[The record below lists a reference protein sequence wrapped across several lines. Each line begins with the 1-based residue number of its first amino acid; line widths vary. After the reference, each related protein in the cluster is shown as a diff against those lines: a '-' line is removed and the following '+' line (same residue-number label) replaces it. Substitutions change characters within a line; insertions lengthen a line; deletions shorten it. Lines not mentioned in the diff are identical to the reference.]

1 MQTQVRHACRAL
13 VSTTN
18 RRTSW
23 SPPNAR
29 ESNLSEA
36 SSAPMPAIKLTRAS
50 SQYPAVRT
58 CHGRVMVCPGTS
70 KKTACKSGNMRSSR
84 WTNNSPPARAR
95 GGVSVDSMMISLR
108 AEPPQSA
115 TAAGAVCR
123 ERGVLTG
130 AKPTVVASGAF
141 IAVIR
146 PVLAPQRPGHHARR
160 RAPIGLRCRIWR
172 RTANTRTA
180 ARLQPQRE
188 EVQVSDTALQMGDVL
203 VLVVRVRGQV
213 ARTGAE
219 SGVPRLVRNSGL
231 PLRSA
236 PRAAAQA
243 MAHRS

>member
-130 AKPTVVASGAF
+130 EADSCG
-141 IAVIR
+141 
-146 PVLAPQRPGHHARR
+146 
-160 RAPIGLRCRIWR
+160 IGSVYRCHP
-172 RTANTRTA
+172 A
-180 ARLQPQRE
+180 A
-188 EVQVSDTALQMGDVL
+188 
-203 VLVVRVRGQV
+203 
-213 ARTGAE
+213 TG
-219 SGVPRLVRNSGL
+219 P
-231 PLRSA
+231 SA
-236 PRAAAQA
+236 PRPSCPTSSSYWAALPYLAP
-243 MAHRS
+243 HC